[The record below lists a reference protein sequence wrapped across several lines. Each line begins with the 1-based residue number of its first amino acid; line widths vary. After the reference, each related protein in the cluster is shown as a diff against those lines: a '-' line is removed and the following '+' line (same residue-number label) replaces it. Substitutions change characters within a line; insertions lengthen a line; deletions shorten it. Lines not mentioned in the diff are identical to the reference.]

1 MKCAQLVTLVAA
13 AALAQPPI
21 AAQARVMTIMMCGG
35 KTVHMVV
42 PGNPDD
48 PEQRQHCP
56 KACHAIAERRA
67 KPGDQEPDC
76 C

>member
-1 MKCAQLVTLVAA
+1 MRGAQLVAILAA
-13 AALAQPPI
+13 VALAQPPVT
-21 AAQARVMTIMMCGG
+21 AQARVMTIMMCGG
-35 KTVHMVV
+35 QTVHMVV

-48 PEQRQHCP
+48 PEQGQHCP

-67 KPGDQEPDC
+67 KPGELEQDC